1 LQKEILD
8 KGGKR
13 IEFYGGEHDTRL
25 LGDAGFLEKV
35 LNQSPSPRRIISLA
49 RLIDM
54 VCSQYAITKKD
65 LTGSSRSRR
74 LSEARGVTGWLAAE
88 KTSATLTEVAGLLN
102 RDPANISRAAKKIRQ
117 EMPEVIKLI
126 DLLKDK

>member
-1 LQKEILD
+1 MAGKHRIHVPYGVYQVLLKGIPGYWAMQGFWKRCLIKVCLPGELSLQ
-8 KGGKR
+8 
-13 IEFYGGEHDTRL
+13 H
-25 LGDAGFLEKV
+25 
-35 LNQSPSPRRIISLA
+35 
-49 RLIDM
+49 
-54 VCSQYAITKKD
+54 AITKKD